1 MLCEMS
7 QTEKDKYHMIS
18 FKDRIW
24 KTKQAKQHRLID
36 KKNNWIVARGEGAK
50 GIFSWRG
57 LRVTSHQ
64 L

>member
-18 FKDRIW
+18 FKGRIW
-24 KTKQAKQHRLID
+24 KTKQAKQNID
-36 KKNNWIVARGEGAK
+36 KKNNWVVASGEGAR
-50 GIFSWRG
+50 GILSWRG
-57 LRVTSHQ
+57 LRVRSHQ